1 MGKGVYETPNRHQRV
16 VTLHGTL
23 FDLAELEKHTKPDK
37 TERVNV
43 LADIVHMTKPLFI
56 NYDLTIRARKVY
68 INEALTMDMS
78 MTEFKSKQKYH
89 VVHSK
94 QIRFT
99 PKNAGA
105 EHRSTP
111 FVQSLSC

>member
-1 MGKGVYETPNRHQRV
+1 M
-16 VTLHGTL
+16 TLHGTL
-23 FDLAELEKHTKPDK
+23 FDLAELEKHTNPDK

-56 NYDLTIRARKVY
+56 TYDLTIRARKVY

-89 VVHSK
+89 VLHSK

-99 PKNAGA
+99 PKN
-105 EHRSTP
+105 EQRSTP
-111 FVQSLSC
+111 FVQSLSSLMMNYTYYKLR